1 MITNDI
7 WAPLRAAVPSFAE
20 PWREHVSQSW
30 YEDDASYGVSLLA
43 RHLVDE
49 AAAGRVSE
57 LPRFFAGL
65 DAQLDDADEELY
77 NLLTIGLL
85 EDLVHAADAHGLEL
99 APFERA
105 IHGGRARSAWDAV
118 IAFLRGN

>member
-1 MITNDI
+1 MISDDV

-20 PWREHVSQSW
+20 RWNEHVAQPW

-49 AAAGRVSE
+49 VAEGREGE
-57 LPRFFAGL
+57 LTPFFAAL
-65 DAQLDDADEELY
+65 DALLADAGEDLY

-85 EDLVHAADAHGLEL
+85 EDLVHAARARDVPL

-105 IHGGRARSAWDAV
+105 IQGDRARAAWGAV
-118 IAFLRGN
+118 IRFLGK

>member
-1 MITNDI
+1 MTSNDV

-20 PWREHVSQSW
+20 RWREHVTQPW

-49 AAAGRVSE
+49 VTNGRVTE
-57 LPRFFAGL
+57 LPRFFTEL
-65 DAQLDDADEELY
+65 DTLLADADETLY

-85 EDLVHAADAHGLEL
+85 EDLVHDADARGVEL

-105 IHGGRARSAWDAV
+105 IRGQSARSAWDAV
-118 IAFLRGN
+118 IAFLRK